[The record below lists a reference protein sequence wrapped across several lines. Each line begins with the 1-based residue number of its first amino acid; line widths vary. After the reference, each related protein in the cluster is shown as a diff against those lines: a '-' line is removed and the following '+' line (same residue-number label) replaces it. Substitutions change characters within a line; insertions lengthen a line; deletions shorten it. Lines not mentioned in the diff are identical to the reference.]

1 MLLAVLIPKEWS
13 QFVVPDVALLEIFL
27 RGTIIYLFLFFT
39 LRLVMKR
46 ESAGVGIS
54 DVLVIVLIADAV
66 QNGMAGEY
74 TTVPDAL
81 MLAITIIG
89 WDYVLSYLAFHVDSL
104 RPIIRPERLL
114 LIRAGKVLSESARKE
129 LLTLQEI
136 QGQLHQQGIHRIE
149 DVAEAW
155 VESDGVITAIPMSE
169 MGDEPKQKKEAK
181 TN

>member
-1 MLLAVLIPKEWS
+1 MLLAILIPKQWS

-27 RGTIIYLFLFFT
+27 RGTIIYLFLFFA
-39 LRLVMKR
+39 LRFIMKR

-54 DVLVIVLIADAV
+54 DVLVTVLIADAV

-89 WDYVLSYLAFHVDSL
+89 WDYVLSFLAFHVDSL

-114 LIRAGKVLSESARKE
+114 LIQAGQVLHESARKE
-129 LLTLQEI
+129 LLTMQEI

-149 DVAEAW
+149 DVGEAW
-155 VESDGVITAIPMSE
+155 VESDGVITAIPMNE
-169 MGDEPKQKKEAK
+169 MEDEPKQKKEAK

>member
-1 MLLAVLIPKEWS
+1 MLLAILIPKQWS

-27 RGTIIYLFLFFT
+27 RGTIIYLGLFFM
-39 LRLVMKR
+39 LRVIMKR

-74 TTVPDAL
+74 HSVPDAL
-81 MLAITIIG
+81 LLALTLIG
-89 WDYVLSYLAFHVDSL
+89 WDYVLSFLAFHVDSL

-114 LIRAGKVLSESARKE
+114 LIHAGHLLQESARKE

-136 QGQLHQQGIHRIE
+136 EGQLHQQGIHRIE
-149 DVAEAW
+149 DVGEAW
-155 VESDGVITAIPMSE
+155 IESDGMITAIPMSE
-169 MGDEPKQKKEAK
+169 MQDEPKQKKEMK

>member
-1 MLLAVLIPKEWS
+1 MLLAILIPKQWS

-27 RGTIIYLFLFFT
+27 RGTIVYLFLFFA
-39 LRLVMKR
+39 LRFIMKR

-74 TTVPDAL
+74 NSVPDAL

-89 WDYVLSYLAFHVDSL
+89 WDYALSFLAFHVETL

-114 LIRAGKVLSESARKE
+114 LISAGKVLKESARKE

-136 QGQLHQQGIHRIE
+136 QGQLHQQGIRRIE

-155 VESDGVITAIPMSE
+155 VESDGMITAIPKSQE
-169 MGDEPKQKKEAK
+169 NDEPKQKKEK
-181 TN
+181 QIN